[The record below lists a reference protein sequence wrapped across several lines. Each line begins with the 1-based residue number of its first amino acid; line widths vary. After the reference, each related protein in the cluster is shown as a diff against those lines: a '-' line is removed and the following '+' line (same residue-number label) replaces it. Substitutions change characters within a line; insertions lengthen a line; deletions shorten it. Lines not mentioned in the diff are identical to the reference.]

1 MNFNKFKK
9 EYRAMAKAET
19 PDAPM
24 IPSVETEKKPRLT
37 QRPAFRYAM
46 AALSLLLVVGIS
58 LTAVYAVPKSN
69 VSGVV
74 TAEGK
79 PALTRCASY
88 DDLDAFFSEAKDKY
102 KENIGRGMMWKS
114 TTASGAINDT
124 IEDIQLGELPEADL
138 SYGEY
143 YYTVEES
150 RTSPADIE
158 DGGVIDYSGTNVQVD
173 GVDEADIV
181 KTDGKFVYVTNG
193 GKVLVFDVR
202 NPSNIVLSSTINVD
216 NLLNNSVYGY
226 ARVADMFLE
235 GDLLTVVF
243 SAEKESYQDKRLYS
257 DYYFGM
263 RSSNEFGI
271 AVYDV
276 SNPAAPE
283 TVRYYTQEG
292 SYVSSRR
299 IGEYVYIVT
308 NKYFS
313 VGDYDGSPKEVVP
326 CRCDSAV
333 SDRHDPIA
341 PDCIY
346 LGEDASNFLT
356 LGAVNIKDASEP
368 AGTVTVMGAGYTVY
382 ASRGAIYV
390 FGTSYREAEAT
401 DDGIVSDIYDGD
413 YGYVFSGIMTDI
425 YKFTIKGAE
434 LAFAASGSVK
444 GSMINQFAADE
455 YEGNLRVA
463 TNYEAYT
470 TKEDNT
476 VEFFSEN
483 GITILDENL
492 DKLGE
497 LTGLAKDEYIKSVRF
512 NGATGYVVTFRTVDP
527 LFAFDLSDPR
537 NPVVTGE
544 LKIPGYSEYMHIY
557 NESTILGIG
566 QDATA
571 ESEDADI
578 AYYQGLK
585 IALFDVTDPDNMA
598 EIDTYYLG
606 DRGTTS
612 EVEYDH
618 KALAYYASRDVF
630 GIPVE
635 LFTFEGEQ
643 ENIYDYGEFDSYSFC
658 VFSMGGGEKISLVS
672 KIQQIA
678 NGSSEYDKTR
688 RISRGLFIGDNVV
701 TISDDMIQINN
712 FATGELLDNLV
723 F

>member
-69 VSGVV
+69 VSGIV

-102 KENIGRGMMWKS
+102 KKNIGRGMMWKS
-114 TTASGAINDT
+114 TTASGFINDT
-124 IEDIQLGELPEADL
+124 IDDIQLGELPEADL

-333 SDRHDPIA
+333 SDRI
-341 PDCIY
+341 
-346 LGEDASNFLT
+346 
-356 LGAVNIKDASEP
+356 
-368 AGTVTVMGAGYTVY
+368 
-382 ASRGAIYV
+382 RAIV
-390 FGTSYREAEAT
+390 
-401 DDGIVSDIYDGD
+401 
-413 YGYVFSGIMTDI
+413 
-425 YKFTIKGAE
+425 
-434 LAFAASGSVK
+434 
-444 GSMINQFAADE
+444 
-455 YEGNLRVA
+455 
-463 TNYEAYT
+463 
-470 TKEDNT
+470 
-476 VEFFSEN
+476 
-483 GITILDENL
+483 
-492 DKLGE
+492 
-497 LTGLAKDEYIKSVRF
+497 
-512 NGATGYVVTFRTVDP
+512 
-527 LFAFDLSDPR
+527 
-537 NPVVTGE
+537 
-544 LKIPGYSEYMHIY
+544 
-557 NESTILGIG
+557 
-566 QDATA
+566 
-571 ESEDADI
+571 
-578 AYYQGLK
+578 
-585 IALFDVTDPDNMA
+585 
-598 EIDTYYLG
+598 
-606 DRGTTS
+606 
-612 EVEYDH
+612 
-618 KALAYYASRDVF
+618 
-630 GIPVE
+630 
-635 LFTFEGEQ
+635 
-643 ENIYDYGEFDSYSFC
+643 
-658 VFSMGGGEKISLVS
+658 
-672 KIQQIA
+672 
-678 NGSSEYDKTR
+678 
-688 RISRGLFIGDNVV
+688 
-701 TISDDMIQINN
+701 
-712 FATGELLDNLV
+712 
-723 F
+723 